1 MASFFSSLSL
11 IHCVNI
17 IIITYHHTQCMHV
30 GVVGAAG
37 VVGVVGVKPL
47 TPPHRILVSVRETSA
62 DWLKGVEPQEDPALK
77 GKKDPDN
84 GFEIKVNR
92 RNVGEWV
99 VWIVVTTTSITV
111 ITSKTSTTYASLQVS
126 STRQFI
132 LLTWLKLKETT
143 FLGGGQGGIRKAGS
157 WSRFGTS

>member
-1 MASFFSSLSL
+1 MASFFFFFISL

-17 IIITYHHTQCMHV
+17 IIFIIYHNQCMHV

-37 VVGVVGVKPL
+37 VVGVVGVKLL

-92 RNVGEWV
+92 RNVGEWAM
-99 VWIVVTTTSITV
+99 WIVVTTTSITV
-111 ITSKTSTTYASLQVS
+111 ITSTTYVSLQVS

-132 LLTWLKLKETT
+132 LLTWLKLQETT
-143 FLGGGQGGIRKAGS
+143 FDGGQGGIRKAGS
-157 WSRFGTS
+157 WSRFGTSY